1 MSSRVGG
8 ESRSERVKR
17 NGSRDTRV
25 VPREFSRG
33 PRGELSSL
41 WMAVRKGTSWR
52 DGEREKG
59 ERIGGKDERVKSNRR
74 KNLRRG
80 VYLLS
85 FLFFRKNIQKNR
97 LLWIFFPLS
106 WSENSK
112 FENLRRRKFTRNLK
126 FSCIRDSNLTI
137 KSIKWKIQLKKGVI
151 WLDFYSRI
159 ENTTLE
165 TRLKL

>member
-97 LLWIFFPLS
+97 LLRTLNLFPPLLKRKL
-106 WSENSK
+106 EIRK
-112 FENLRRRKFTRNLK
+112 LKEEENLHA
-126 FSCIRDSNLTI
+126 I
-137 KSIKWKIQLKKGVI
+137 
-151 WLDFYSRI
+151 
-159 ENTTLE
+159 
-165 TRLKL
+165 